1 MAIPI
6 NAVPIN
12 KLVLGERYLLIRR
25 DTPNIKHVGTFF
37 EASIVNDKIVSAWFN
52 EIQNSPRPMVVVD
65 DSWDFFPYD
74 PPVGGRRSRK
84 HKKSRRGRRSTHR
97 RRR

>member
-6 NAVPIN
+6 NELKRN
-12 KLVLGERYLLIRR
+12 KRYLLIRR
-25 DTPNIKHVGTFF
+25 DTPNIKHVGRFF
-37 EASIVNDKIVSAWFN
+37 GESIVNDKIVSAWFD
-52 EIQNSPRPMVVVD
+52 EIQNYPRPMVVVD

-84 HKKSRRGRRSTHR
+84 HTKSRRGRRSTHR
-97 RRR
+97 RRRHH